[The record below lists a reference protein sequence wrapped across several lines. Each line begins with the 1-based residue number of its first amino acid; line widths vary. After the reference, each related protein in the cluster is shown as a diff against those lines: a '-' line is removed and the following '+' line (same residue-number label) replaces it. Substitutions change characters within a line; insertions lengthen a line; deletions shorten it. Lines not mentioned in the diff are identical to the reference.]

1 MASEK
6 LIVELEAK
14 TINLDS
20 SLKKTS
26 KNFDDLDK
34 EVKSTDKSL
43 EDFKGSSEKT
53 NASLISMNKTLVAA
67 GVAFAVLSNET
78 RKAVA
83 LADEYNVSTARTEAI
98 LKATGNAAGFSA
110 EQLREQADALAL
122 STLTSTKDVQE
133 AQAALLTFN
142 RVAGDTFTE
151 TIQLSQDLAEL
162 GFGSIQSASV
172 QLGKALQDP
181 ITGISA
187 LTRVGVSFNDV
198 QKEQIQLLVESGK
211 QAEAQR
217 IILDAL
223 QSQVG
228 GAGAAV
234 AEDSLAGKLDTA
246 NQRWSEFTANLAN
259 ETGALNAAK
268 DATGLFTEAI
278 EALNKSL
285 TGGTLDEQ
293 LATVNIQI
301 NQQQKLVE
309 SLVESKNRLEEVNLK
324 SLGSS
329 QALVEVNA
337 QKTKNARELAIAEE
351 LLSVSI
357 LERDSIESQVA
368 EKETARVEAKIASTQ
383 KQAQLDAEV
392 EQGRADE
399 QIRIQTET
407 AEKQAEIE
415 EQVRLRKQAT
425 IDAEA
430 LRIQE
435 LYLSQEE
442 QALLAAERQTEIIDQ
457 SNLDELE
464 KVDARFAIWEA
475 YYADLDRLRSDDVNS
490 AQTSSRQEQQV
501 AQQTLRAAYAVN
513 TALLDDNKAVN
524 QGLIVADTATNIVSS
539 VKNSGGIPWGI
550 PAGLAAAAMGV
561 AQLAS
566 LNSSGRGGG
575 SISTSAPSAPPPQIQ
590 LPEVEQ
596 PQELIA
602 SAGDVSGA
610 NKDIVIRFESDDSA
624 TAEFI
629 DGIMKNA
636 QVTGTIG

>member
-1 MASEK
+1 MATEK

-14 TINLDS
+14 TGKLDS

-26 KNFDDLDK
+26 KNFDDLNKD
-34 EVKSTDKSL
+34 VKSTDKSL
-43 EDFKGSSEKT
+43 DDFDGSSEKT
-53 NASLISMNKTLVAA
+53 NTSLISMNKSLVAA

-198 QKEQIQLLVESGK
+198 QKEQIQLMVESGK

-246 NQRWSEFTANLAN
+246 GQRWDEFTSNLAN
-259 ETGALNAAK
+259 KTGALDAAK
-268 DATGLFTEAI
+268 ESTSLFTEAI
-278 EALNKSL
+278 EALNQSL

-293 LATVNIQI
+293 LATVNAQI
-301 NQQQKLVE
+301 AQQQAAVDGLVK
-309 SLVESKNRLEEVNLK
+309 SKNDLEAVDLK

-329 QALVEVNA
+329 QALAVINSNKILNA
-337 QKTKNARELAIAEE
+337 KELATAEAV
-351 LLSVSI
+351 LAKSI
-357 LERDSIESQVA
+357 QERDSIEEQVA
-368 EKETARVEAKIASTQ
+368 AKETARLEAKRAGEE
-383 KQAQLDAEV
+383 KQAQLDAEAA
-392 EQGRADE
+392 QGRADE

-407 AEKQAEIE
+407 AEKQAEIDA
-415 EQVRLRKQAT
+415 QVAQRKQEA

-430 LRIQE
+430 VRIQE

-442 QALLAAERQTEIIDQ
+442 QQRLAAERQTEIIDQ
-457 SNLDELE
+457 SNLDEME

-475 YYADLDRLRSDDVNS
+475 YYADLDRLRGDDVKS
-490 AQTSSRQEQQV
+490 AQTSSRQEQQIG
-501 AQQTLRAAYAVN
+501 QQTLRAANAIN
-513 TALLDDNKAVN
+513 TAFLDDNKAVRSA
-524 QGLIVADTATNIVSS
+524 LVVADTAAGVTRQFSDLPYPAALASS
-539 VKNSGGIPWGI
+539 ASIIALG
-550 PAGLAAAAMGV
+550 A
-561 AQLAS
+561 AQLATI
-566 LNSSGRGGG
+566 NSSGRG
-575 SISTSAPSAPPPQIQ
+575 SSNISSSAPSAPPSTP
-590 LPEVEQ
+590 
-596 PQELIA
+596 PQEEVAPPQDIVA
-602 SAGDVSGA
+602 SAGDVSGT
-610 NKDIVIRFESDDSA
+610 NQDIVIRFEGNGDDITEA
-624 TAEFI
+624 IANNI
-629 DGIMKNA
+629 KVM
-636 QVTGTIG
+636 QVSGVLE